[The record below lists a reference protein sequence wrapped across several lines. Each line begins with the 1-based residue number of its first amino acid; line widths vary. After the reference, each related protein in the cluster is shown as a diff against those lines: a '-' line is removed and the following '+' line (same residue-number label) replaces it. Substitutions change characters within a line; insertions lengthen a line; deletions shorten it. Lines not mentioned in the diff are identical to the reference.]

1 MTAEDPALAR
11 SGEAVHHGE
20 PPGLSAR
27 SFIALGFVG
36 VAMLVVGLFGWGV
49 LASVSSAAIAQGR
62 ITVEARHQPVSHVD
76 GGVVEAVLVR
86 NGDEV
91 SPGDVLVEFAVG
103 ALQSEV
109 EALET
114 QLASHQARRERLE
127 AELRNSGEIE
137 WSVHLLIAAEQSPAV
152 EALLRNEEL
161 VFDERLELHREQSSL
176 LDERIAQATDELN
189 ALTSSSDAD
198 PVTVA
203 GARSRLDDL
212 RAEVLSREAER
223 LDTADALITAEL
235 AEEQNLAARIRQ
247 LAQRVARRSLRSPV
261 AGTVFAMTVAGPG
274 DLVRPAA
281 PLLSIVPAD
290 SELIVLARIETNLVD
305 QIYIGQESLV
315 RFPAF
320 AYQSTP
326 ERAGRVLSVSADAY
340 RDEQTGTSWFDVEL
354 AIDTDGPDSAD
365 APTELPL
372 VPGMPAEVII
382 NTGERSILSY
392 LAKPVTDFFTRSLRE
407 N

>member
-1 MTAEDPALAR
+1 M
-11 SGEAVHHGE
+11 
-20 PPGLSAR
+20 
-27 SFIALGFVG
+27 
-36 VAMLVVGLFGWGV
+36 
-49 LASVSSAAIAQGR
+49 
-62 ITVEARHQPVSHVD
+62 
-76 GGVVEAVLVR
+76 
-86 NGDEV
+86 
-91 SPGDVLVEFAVG
+91 
-103 ALQSEV
+103 
-109 EALET
+109 
-114 QLASHQARRERLE
+114 
-127 AELRNSGEIE
+127 
-137 WSVHLLIAAEQSPAV
+137 
-152 EALLRNEEL
+152 
-161 VFDERLELHREQSSL
+161 
-176 LDERIAQATDELN
+176 
-189 ALTSSSDAD
+189 
-198 PVTVA
+198 
-203 GARSRLDDL
+203 
-212 RAEVLSREAER
+212 
-223 LDTADALITAEL
+223 
-235 AEEQNLAARIRQ
+235 AARIRQ

>member
-62 ITVEARHQPVSHVD
+62 ITVEARHQPVSHID

-223 LDTADALITAEL
+223 LDTAEL